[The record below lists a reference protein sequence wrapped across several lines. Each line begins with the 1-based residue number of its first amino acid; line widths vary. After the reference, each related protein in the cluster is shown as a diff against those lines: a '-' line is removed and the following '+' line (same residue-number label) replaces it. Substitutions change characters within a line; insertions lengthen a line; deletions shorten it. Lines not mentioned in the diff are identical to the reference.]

1 MRQDSRPHRP
11 VDTQID
17 CEIIIADAC
26 THIDATANVTP
37 NLVKHQLTLDARRT
51 RGHDPSP
58 SDDHLD
64 A

>member
-1 MRQDSRPHRP
+1 